1 MTIFQIILLGLI
13 QGLTEF
19 LPISS
24 SAHLVIFEN
33 LLRVEAHD
41 LSLEVFLHF
50 GTILAVIYYFR
61 EDLTKMLN
69 SIGERFSS
77 SKENQES
84 WELIWLILIGTIPA
98 VLIGLLFKENIE
110 KSFTS
115 VKFTGAMLFITG
127 IFLWFTR
134 FSKQSKSKIRWWEA
148 LIIGLAQAF
157 AMLPGISRSGATITA
172 GLFLGIEK
180 EKSAKFSFLLSLPAV
195 LGATLLKFKDTLSQG
210 ICPATVLIYLI
221 GMITAFIFGYL
232 SIAALL
238 KILRKGKFEYFG
250 YYCLLVG
257 ILVIIFL

>member
-1 MTIFQIILLGLI
+1 MSIFQIILLGI
-13 QGLTEF
+13 VQGITEF

-24 SAHLVIFEN
+24 SGHLVIFEK
-33 LLRVEAHD
+33 LLKIGLHD
-41 LSLEVFLHF
+41 ISLEVFLHF

-61 EDLTKMLN
+61 KDLLKMLN
-69 SIGERFSS
+69 SIGERFSG

-84 WELIWLILIGTIPA
+84 WEFIWLIIIGTIPA
-98 VLIGLLFKENIE
+98 VILGLLFKENIE

-115 VKFTGAMLFITG
+115 VKLVGITLTITG
-127 IFLWFTR
+127 IFLWLSR
-134 FSKQSKSKIRWWEA
+134 FSKQTKAKISWLNA
-148 LIIGLAQAF
+148 VIIGFSQAL

-195 LGATLLKFKDTLSQG
+195 LGASLLKLKDSLSQG
-210 ICPATVLIYLI
+210 ICINTIFIYLV
-221 GMITAFIFGYL
+221 GMVTAFIFGYF

-238 KILRKGKFEYFG
+238 KILKKGKFEYFG

-257 ILVIIFL
+257 VLVFIFL